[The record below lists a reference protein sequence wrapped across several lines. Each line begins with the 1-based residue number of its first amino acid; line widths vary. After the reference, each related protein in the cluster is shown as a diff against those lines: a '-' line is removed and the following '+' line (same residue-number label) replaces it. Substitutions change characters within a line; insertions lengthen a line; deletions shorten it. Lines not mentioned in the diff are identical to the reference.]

1 MPAKEK
7 TDVDILFDNVVFYVV
22 IFLCILLIS
31 AFGLI
36 AEA

>member
-7 TDVDILFDNVVFYVV
+7 TNVDFLFDNVVFYVI
-22 IFLCILLIS
+22 IFLFILLIS